1 MVCPFCK
8 NKNTDVVETRD
19 NEELSI
25 VRRRRECATCKKRF
39 TTYERI
45 EEVNALVIKKD
56 GRREKFDQNKLKK
69 GIIEACAKTKVSY
82 GDIEKILEDV
92 TKKLYLTNNLEIE
105 SREIGELIA
114 TKLKE
119 IDKVAYIRFASVF
132 KEFMDVDDFKRE
144 LKQVK

>member
-1 MVCPFCK
+1 MI
-8 NKNTDVVETRD
+8 ETRD

-25 VRRRRECATCKKRF
+25 VRRRRECGSCKKRF

-69 GIIEACAKTKVSY
+69 GVIEACAKTKVSY
-82 GDIEKILEDV
+82 GDVEKIVEDV
-92 TKKLYLTNNLEIE
+92 TKKLYSTNNLKIE
-105 SREIGELIA
+105 SREIGEIVA
-114 TKLKE
+114 QKLKL

-132 KEFMDVDDFKRE
+132 KEFMDVGDFKRE
-144 LKQVK
+144 LKSVK

>member
-8 NKNTDVVETRD
+8 NKNTDVIETRD
-19 NEELSI
+19 NDKLSI
-25 VRRRRECATCKKRF
+25 VRRRRECTSCKKRF

-69 GIIEACAKTKVSY
+69 GVIEACAKTKVSY
-82 GDIEKILEDV
+82 GDIEKIVEDV
-92 TKKLYLTNNLEIE
+92 TKKLYSTNNLEIE
-105 SREIGELIA
+105 SREIGEIVA
-114 TKLKE
+114 QKLKL